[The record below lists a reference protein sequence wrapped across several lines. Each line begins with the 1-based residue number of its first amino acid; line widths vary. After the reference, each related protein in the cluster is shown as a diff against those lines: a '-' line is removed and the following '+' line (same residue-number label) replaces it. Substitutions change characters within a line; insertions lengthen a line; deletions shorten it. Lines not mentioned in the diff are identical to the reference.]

1 MPVKDLTVGGSPDLK
16 PDLGTDIGNEQ
27 SAVNPQPERPP
38 VRAQKVG
45 FVSLGCPKNL
55 VDSEV
60 MMGLL
65 ARAGAELTRRAEDA
79 DVIVVNTCSFIE
91 SAQQESVN
99 TILEMAAHKTG
110 GKAKRLVV
118 AGCLV
123 ERFRDQIRKDIPE
136 VDAVVGTGELEKI
149 LAATGLAPA
158 PSANSSASDSP
169 FVVLPSRPEGDAR
182 AAQGRFS
189 RESWDG
195 AITDLPNY
203 LYDDATPR
211 ILATPGHMAYIKIAE
226 GCDHPCTFCIIPQLR
241 GQFRSRRFESVI
253 AEAERLAQSGVR
265 EITLIGQ
272 DTTCY
277 GEDFGLKDGLALLLE
292 KLAGIEDLRWVR
304 FLYAYPNKI
313 TGKLL
318 DTIAQHEKICSYMDV
333 PLQHASASVLKR
345 MKRGGGA
352 DVFLRS
358 IAKMRRTV
366 PELTLR
372 TSFIVGFPGETEKEF
387 EELCDFV
394 RAAQFDWMGAFGY
407 SDQDGAAAF
416 GLDKKLST
424 REIERRRKH
433 LMGIQRQISRKK
445 KKALVGQEFD
455 LLLEGESEETELL
468 LEGRTPMHAPEIDG
482 KVFVNDFPEDQ
493 DPQPG
498 QFYRCQITEAH
509 DYDLVARIL

>member
-1 MPVKDLTVGGSPDLK
+1 MTLKDLTIIASLEKQPL
-16 PDLGTDIGNEQ
+16 
-27 SAVNPQPERPP
+27 NPQAKRP
-38 VRAQKVG
+38 QKVG

-65 ARAGAELTRRAEDA
+65 ARAGAELTPRAEDA

-99 TILEMAAHKTG
+99 TILEMAGHKNS
-110 GKAKRLVV
+110 GKAKKLVV

-123 ERFRDQIRKDIPE
+123 ERFREQIRKDIPE
-136 VDAVVGTGELEKI
+136 VDAVVGTGELENI
-149 LAATGLAPA
+149 LAATGVARPDLAGGA
-158 PSANSSASDSP
+158 RIDSP
-169 FVVLPSRPEGDAR
+169 FVVLNSRPEGDAR

-195 AITDLPNY
+195 AVADLPHY

-211 ILATPGHMAYIKIAE
+211 VLATPRHRAYIKIAE

-253 AEAERLAQSGVR
+253 AEAERLARSGVR
-265 EITLIGQ
+265 EVTLIGQ

-277 GEDFGLKDGLALLLE
+277 GEDFGLKNGLALLLE
-292 KLAGIEDLRWVR
+292 KLAGIEDLRWIR

-318 DTIAQHEKICSYMDV
+318 ETIAGNDKVCSYMDV

-358 IAKMRRTV
+358 IAKMRRVV
-366 PELTLR
+366 PDLILR
-372 TSFIVGFPGETEKEF
+372 TSFIVGFPGETEEEF

-394 RAAQFDWMGAFGY
+394 REAQFDWMGAFSY
-407 SDQDGAAAF
+407 SDQEGASAY
-416 GLDKKLST
+416 GLERKLSP

-433 LMGIQRQISRKK
+433 LMTIQRQISKKK
-445 KKALVGQEFD
+445 KKAFVGQEFD

-468 LEGRTPMHAPEIDG
+468 LEGRTVMHAPEIDG
-482 KVFVNDFPEDQ
+482 KVFVNDFPDEAV
-493 DPQPG
+493 PHPG

-509 DYDLVARIL
+509 DYDLVAKIV